1 MGSKRHIE
9 LPKDKIADFCR
20 KWKIR
25 EFSIF
30 GSVLRN
36 DFRPDS
42 DIDVLITLSEDANNT
57 LFDLVHMKE
66 ELEQILGRGVDLIS
80 RRGIESSRNYLR
92 KEAILGTAETVYAE
106 R

>member
-1 MGSKRHIE
+1 M
-9 LPKDKIADFCR
+9 PKDKIADFCR

-30 GSVLRN
+30 GSVLRE

-42 DIDVLITLSEDANNT
+42 DIDVLVILSEEANNT

-66 ELEQILGRGVDLIS
+66 ELEQILRRGVDLVS

>member
-1 MGSKRHIE
+1 M
-9 LPKDKIADFCR
+9 LKDKIADFCR

-30 GSVLRN
+30 GSVLRE
-36 DFRPDS
+36 DFRPGS
-42 DIDVLITLSEDANNT
+42 DIDVLVTLSEEANNT

-66 ELEQILGRGVDLIS
+66 ELEQILRRGVDLVS